1 MINVVKKRS
10 LLPQA
15 VLVIFLFCWQT
26 RCIFSTDPVPLHE
39 VVELGAEH
47 YAMQWPFV
55 VATAVFCV
63 QFFLCFI
70 ALVMLRV
77 IVNFKDPGN
86 AEVHFLGRLREV
98 TCMLTWIS
106 AISALYYGVMV
117 AAGSTGMIRAGKAVS
132 MFNKSIAYRSTLR
145 YLLWTFSAPV
155 QWVMFSR
162 LYTQADLG
170 DLVNCAL
177 PCMACMLFGAAS
189 ICADVVHVYLLI
201 RRAGFEARVFFAASF
216 LCLFAVFKRVRA
228 LNLEGITAGLGS
240 SYLQVKI
247 ILWCCYPLVHVLRD
261 LRFMSAWQ
269 EQVLAYTA
277 LDMMTKSLSLFA
289 SCSGSLVTLFLNSIG
304 NLQLEGGSQDIRITV
319 ANPSWIVQDGPSG
332 LSPPGSQQEQLRGR
346 NFLQEVIV
354 GTENQ
359 QWLLQMAQLV
369 DSQPKF
375 MAQKLPATVHLA
387 KGEMHEADIYISR
400 SMWGYRQIAIALV
413 SGSRSEGAVA
423 SRTATNDQEVEGAHQ
438 DPFVF
443 EASRI

>member
-98 TCMLTWIS
+98 TCMLTFIS

-117 AAGSTGMIRAGKAVS
+117 AAGSSGMIFACKAS
-132 MFNKSIAYRSTLR
+132 SIFDGTVAYRATLR
-145 YLLWTFSAPV
+145 YLLWTFSTPV
-155 QWVMFSR
+155 QWVMFAR
-162 LYTQADLG
+162 LYTQADFRN
-170 DLVNCAL
+170 LVSCAL
-177 PCMACMLFGAAS
+177 PTMACMLFGAAS
-189 ICADVVHVYLLI
+189 VCLDVADREDSFVSPKHK
-201 RRAGFEARVFFAASF
+201 ARLFFVTSF
-216 LCLFAVFKRVRA
+216 LCMLTVFKRVRT

-240 SYLQVKI
+240 SYLKAKI
-247 ILWCCYPLVHVLRD
+247 MLWCCYPLVHLLRD
-261 LRFMSAWQ
+261 LRLVSAWQ
-269 EQVLAYTA
+269 EQVLAYTV
-277 LDMMTKSLSLFA
+277 LDVMAKSLSLFA

-346 NFLQEVIV
+346 NFLHQVIV
-354 GTENQ
+354 GKENQ
-359 QWLLQMAQLV
+359 QSLLQITQLV

-375 MAQKLPATVHLA
+375 MAQKLPATVNLA
-387 KGEMHEADIYISR
+387 KGEVQEADIYISR
-400 SMWGYRQIAIALV
+400 SMWGYRQIAIRLV
-413 SGSRSEGAVA
+413 SGSLSEDDVA
-423 SRTATNDQEVEGAHQ
+423 FGSATNDQEGEGVQQ
-438 DPFVF
+438 DPFLF